1 MGGMANFLV
10 ELSLLL
16 ILSCFCGGIDV
27 EPETITKFFKK
38 VDTNLDG
45 LLSKKEFYYA
55 LMDDE
60 FENLSSKTMVP
71 SMELE
76 FEGQDENGD
85 RRISLQEWERIFFP
99 STLEEADASTE
110 EIGKLEQVREQQQ
123 LARMFHLQMMN

>member
-99 STLEEADASTE
+99 RTLEESDASTE
-110 EIGKLEQVREQQQ
+110 EIGKLEQVREQFNN
-123 LARMFHLQMMN
+123 LHICSICK